1 MIIKYEVMKDVMAG
15 NKKQAEENRRFL
27 RHKGVFTMNLMGSPG
42 SGKTTLIEALIKELS
57 SCGKSAVI
65 EGDLAT
71 TIDGE
76 RIAKLGVEVFQINTV
91 GACHLN
97 AEMVRRALTKL
108 NLSGISFLFIENIGN
123 LVCPAAYALGEELRI
138 VLVSTPEGDDKV
150 SKYPVLFRS
159 ADALVVTKADLL
171 GAVDFSLERVSKDV
185 SRLRPDMAIY
195 QVSAVRGDGIAQL
208 AEFISRRREECL
220 GNTSHSK

>member
-1 MIIKYEVMKDVMAG
+1 VIIKYEVMKDVMAG
-15 NKKQAEENRRFL
+15 NKKQAQENRHFL

-57 SCGKSAVI
+57 SAGKCAVI

-97 AEMVRRALTKL
+97 AEMVHRALAKL

-123 LVCPAAYALGEELRI
+123 LVCPAAYALGEELRM
-138 VLVSTPEGDDKV
+138 VLVSTPEGDDKA
-150 SKYPVLFRS
+150 SKYPLLFRS
-159 ADALVVTKADLL
+159 ADVLVVTKADLL
-171 GAVDFSLERVSKDV
+171 GAVDFSLERISKDV
-185 SRLRPDMAIY
+185 CRLRSDMAIY
-195 QVSAVRGDGIAQL
+195 QVSAVRGDGISQL

-220 GNTSHSK
+220 GKTSHSR